1 VVLAAVAFWA
11 IRRHR
16 RERAGLIGDPLIPDA
31 APPDVVNPAGP
42 ERPR

>member
-1 VVLAAVAFWA
+1 VVVAAVVFWA

-31 APPDVVNPAGP
+31 APPGVVSPAGP